1 VIFNRNHSEEMERRL
16 HIMIEGVSHITF
28 IVNNLDKTTQL
39 FKELFNAKEV
49 YYSGEKKHSLFKER
63 FFIIGNQWIA
73 IMEDTN
79 ILNRTYHHVAFKI
92 SDSNVD
98 SYLSKI
104 KTLNL
109 ELKPPRERVPGEGY
123 SIYFYDYDNNL
134 FELHTE
140 ILEKRLSSYTEIDN
154 RNNVK

>member
-1 VIFNRNHSEEMERRL
+1 
-16 HIMIEGVSHITF
+16 MIESISHITF
-28 IVNNLDKTTQL
+28 VVKNLDKTTEL

-49 YYSGEKKHSLFKER
+49 YYSGEKTHSLFKER

-73 IMEDTN
+73 VMEDTN

-92 SDSNVD
+92 SAYDVD
-98 SYLSKI
+98 SYLDKI
-104 KTLNL
+104 KALNL
-109 ELKPPRERVPGEGY
+109 ELKPPRKRVSGEGY

-140 ILEKRLSSYTEIDN
+140 TLEKRLSSYSEIDN
-154 RNNVK
+154 

>member
-1 VIFNRNHSEEMERRL
+1 
-16 HIMIEGVSHITF
+16 MIESVSHITF
-28 IVNNLDKTTQL
+28 VVKNLNKTTEL

-49 YYSGEKKHSLFKER
+49 YYSGEKTHSLFKER

-73 IMEDTN
+73 VMEDTN

-92 SDSNVD
+92 SDSDVD
-98 SYLSKI
+98 SYLDKI
-104 KTLNL
+104 KALNL
-109 ELKPPRERVPGEGY
+109 ELKPPRKRVSGEGY

-140 ILEKRLSSYTEIDN
+140 TLEKRLSSYAD
-154 RNNVK
+154 R

>member
-1 VIFNRNHSEEMERRL
+1 
-16 HIMIEGVSHITF
+16 MIEGVSHITF

-39 FKELFNAKEV
+39 FKELFNAKEI
-49 YYSGEKKHSLFKER
+49 YYSGERKHSLFKER

-79 ILNRTYHHVAFKI
+79 TLNRTYHHVAFKI
-92 SDSNVD
+92 SDSDVD

-134 FELHTE
+134 FELHTQT
-140 ILEKRLSSYTEIDN
+140 LEKRLSSYAHIDGTA
-154 RNNVK
+154 RSYDDKTLLTVPKE

>member
-1 VIFNRNHSEEMERRL
+1 
-16 HIMIEGVSHITF
+16 MIECISHITF
-28 IVNNLDKTTQL
+28 VVKNLDKTTRL

-63 FFIIGNQWIA
+63 FFIVGSQWIA
-73 IMEDTN
+73 VMEDAN
-79 ILNRTYHHVAFKI
+79 ILNRTYHHIAFKI
-92 SDSNVD
+92 SNSDVD
-98 SYLSKI
+98 NYLDKI

-109 ELKPPRERVPGEGY
+109 ELKPPRRRVSGEGY

-140 ILEKRLSSYTEIDN
+140 TLEKRLASYTKIDN
-154 RNNVK
+154 I

>member
-1 VIFNRNHSEEMERRL
+1 MQKK
-16 HIMIEGVSHITF
+16 F
-28 IVNNLDKTTQL
+28 IIVVK
-39 FKELFNAKEV
+39 
-49 YYSGEKKHSLFKER
+49 KKHSLYKER

-92 SDSNVD
+92 SDSDVE

-109 ELKPPRERVPGEGY
+109 ELKPPRERVAGEGY

-140 ILEKRLSSYTEIDN
+140 TLEKRLSSYTEIDSKQIVLILIYN
-154 RNNVK
+154 ILNKQNKDVK

>member
-1 VIFNRNHSEEMERRL
+1 
-16 HIMIEGVSHITF
+16 MIESVSHITF
-28 IVNNLDKTTQL
+28 VVKNLDKTTEL

-49 YYSGEKKHSLFKER
+49 YYSGEKIHSLFKER

-73 IMEDTN
+73 VMEDAN

-92 SDSNVD
+92 SNSDVD
-98 SYLSKI
+98 SYLDKI
-104 KTLNL
+104 KALNL
-109 ELKPPRERVPGEGY
+109 ELKPPRKRVSGEGY

-140 ILEKRLSSYTEIDN
+140 TLEKRLSSYSEIDN
-154 RNNVK
+154 